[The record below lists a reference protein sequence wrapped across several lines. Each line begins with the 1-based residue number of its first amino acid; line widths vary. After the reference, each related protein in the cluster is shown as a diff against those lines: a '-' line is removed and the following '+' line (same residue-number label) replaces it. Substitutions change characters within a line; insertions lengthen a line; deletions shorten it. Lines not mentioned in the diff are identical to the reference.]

1 MSILQTTDKD
11 YASWIENLVSQFRLS
26 QIKAAVHVNAEL
38 LKYYWNLGKEIVE
51 KQAES
56 KWGSGFFETLSQD
69 LKRETGVQKGF
80 SPVNL
85 RYAKRFY
92 MLYNQVITILPQVA
106 EELQDPD
113 FLFKIPWDHHRRII
127 DYCKGDVN
135 KALFFVKET
144 FIYGWSRN
152 VLLNFLDTNLYERQG
167 KAVNNFASTLPSV
180 GSELARDVLKSP
192 YNFEFLSLSQEHS
205 EKQLKDA
212 LISNIAK
219 FLTEMGKGFAYLG
232 REYRLDIAGAEEFP
246 DILFYN
252 VNLHAYVVVEV
263 KVTAFKPA
271 YVGQLGTYVVAV
283 DHLLRKEGDNKT
295 IGILICKNKND
306 VVAKYALESS
316 SQPLGISEYELQE
329 MLKIEIENHLK

>member
-1 MSILQTTDKD
+1 MSLLKLDND
-11 YASWIENLVSQFRLS
+11 YANWIQNLVSQFRQS
-26 QIKAAVHVNAEL
+26 QIKAVVNVNSEL
-38 LKYYWNLGKEIVE
+38 LKFYWYLGKDIVE

-56 KWGSGFFETLSQD
+56 KWGSGFFNSLSQD

-92 MLYNQVITILPQVA
+92 LLYSQGVTILPQLA
-106 EELQDPD
+106 EELHDPD

-127 DYCKGDVN
+127 DNCKGDVN
-135 KALFFVKET
+135 KALFFVQET
-144 FIYGWSRN
+144 FINGWSRN

-167 KAVNNFASTLPSV
+167 KAVNNFASTMPSV
-180 GSELARDVLKSP
+180 GSELASDVLKSP
-192 YNFEFLSLSQEHS
+192 YNFDFLTLSKDYS

-212 LISNIAK
+212 LIQNIAK
-219 FLTEMGKGFAYLG
+219 FLTEMGKGFAYMG
-232 REYRLDIAGAEEFP
+232 REYRLDIAGDEEYP

-263 KVTAFKPA
+263 KVTPFKPA

-283 DHLLRKEGDNKT
+283 DHLLRREGDNKT
-295 IGILICKNKND
+295 MGILICKTKND

-329 MLKIEIENHLK
+329 MLKLEIENHLK